1 MNVRIIH
8 NRTQIF
14 IIMLKS
20 NNSVQLVGHLG
31 KDVVLT
37 AFENGNKKA
46 TAIIATNDFYT
57 SRTGEKV
64 KNTAWHKIIAWG
76 KTAESLASNVQKGAE
91 IAIHGKLT
99 YRTFTDTQGHTKY
112 VTEVVVSEFFKLA
125 KVNTNTVEAR
135 PF

>member
-1 MNVRIIH
+1 
-8 NRTQIF
+8 
-14 IIMLKS
+14 MLKI

-37 AFENGNKKA
+37 SFENGNKKA
-46 TAIIATNDFYT
+46 TAIIATNDYYT
-57 SRTGEKV
+57 SKSGEKL

-76 KTAESLASNVQKGAE
+76 KTAESLANNTNKGTE

-99 YRTFTDTQGHTKY
+99 YRTFVDTHGQTKY
-112 VTEVVVSEFFKLA
+112 MTEVVVSEFFKLA
-125 KVNTNTVEAR
+125 KVNTNTVEAT